1 MPGRR
6 RGGLSFAS
14 GRVRRGSSPRYTP
27 LGAGRGGRASGL
39 HFGGP
44 RFRGPGWF
52 RGRGPLFLLA
62 AALILLLA
70 AGGVLFSGCP
80 EGLSDRRAASPA
92 SASRAESGAAE
103 ETGEKAAETSGLPGV
118 EESKSAS
125 GEKESEA
132 AAGAE
137 ESEAAAGEEEGEN
150 ETAADAEESEAA
162 LGAEESEAAAGTGES
177 EAAADAEESGAVLGA
192 EESGSAPGAEEAGAS
207 EPASGG
213 TASGADERDAAS
225 DGREAA
231 SEETESAAARPVKES
246 KAAEPEETAGSAAPS
261 YSAVDFGPG
270 DRVSGEALSQIGT
283 DAFFTQEEINDAV
296 FARMYGNSYK
306 ADCIIPRSELRYI
319 RVLYYDFNGDRRV
332 GELVSSRQISQDLVE
347 IFREL
352 YRNRYPIEKIRLV
365 DDYGADDD
373 RSSSDNN
380 TSCFNY
386 RTVAGRS
393 SLSLHARGLAID
405 INPLYNPYVRY
416 DEDGTALEVM
426 PAGGSDY
433 VDRSRTFS
441 YKIDETDLCY
451 RLFTERGFTWGG
463 SWTSEPDYM
472 HFSRGAV
479 PET

>member
-162 LGAEESEAAAGTGES
+162 FGTEESGSALDEEGSEAAAGTGES
-177 EAAADAEESGAVLGA
+177 EAAAGTGES
-192 EESGSAPGAEEAGAS
+192 E
-207 EPASGG
+207 
-213 TASGADERDAAS
+213 
-225 DGREAA
+225 
-231 SEETESAAARPVKES
+231 
-246 KAAEPEETAGSAAPS
+246 AAEPEETAGSAAPS
-261 YSAVDFGPG
+261 YSAADFGPG

-283 DAFFTQEEINDAV
+283 DAFFTQEEISDAV

-472 HFSRGAV
+472 HFSRGAD
-479 PET
+479 PDT